1 MERSHPWLQPAGK
14 MPALLSINNSDAH
27 SHMKTSPSIYL
38 LEKVQHSYNGRTI
51 LDIPQLSI
59 RQGEIL
65 AIIGPSGAGK
75 STLLRLLNFLEQPT
89 RGQIIF
95 DGQPITADLPLA
107 QRRRVTTVFQ
117 QPLLLKRTVLANL
130 RYGLAL
136 RGEKLEQETAGRILQ
151 QLGLTPLAN
160 QPARKLSAGEA
171 QRVALARALLIRL
184 DVLLLDEPT
193 ANLDPNN
200 VSLIESIIRQEND
213 SQQTTTVLV
222 THNIFQAR
230 RLAHR
235 TALLIDGRIIEIGET
250 ETLFTSPQKAKTAAF
265 LKGEI
270 IY

>member
-1 MERSHPWLQPAGK
+1 LNREGRGA
-14 MPALLSINNSDAH
+14 
-27 SHMKTSPSIYL
+27 TIYR
-38 LEKVQHSYNGRTI
+38 LEDVEQWYNGRCVLNIEQLTI
-51 LDIPQLSI
+51 QA
-59 RQGEIL
+59 GEIL

-75 STLLRLLNFLEQPT
+75 STLLRLLNFLEQQT
-89 RGQIIF
+89 RGQIVF
-95 DGQPITADLPLA
+95 DGRTTTADLPLS

-136 RGEKLEQETAGRILQ
+136 RGEKLSQETADLWLEK
-151 QLGLTPLAN
+151 LGLSSLAN

-171 QRVALARALLIRL
+171 QRVALARALLIRP

-193 ANLDPNN
+193 ANLDPYN
-200 VSLIESIIRQEND
+200 VGLIETIIREENATH
-213 SQQTTTVLV
+213 QTTTVLV

-250 ETLFTSPQKAKTAAF
+250 ETLFTSPQNAKTAAF
-265 LKGEI
+265 LKGEL